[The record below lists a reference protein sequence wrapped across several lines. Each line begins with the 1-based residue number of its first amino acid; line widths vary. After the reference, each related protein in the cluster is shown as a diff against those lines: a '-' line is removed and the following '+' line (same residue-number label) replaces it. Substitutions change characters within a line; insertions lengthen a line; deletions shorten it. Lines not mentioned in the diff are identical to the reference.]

1 MSKVVELLH
10 QSADVMILTPALRT
24 AGNIVTG
31 SDSQTEAMI
40 NLGLL
45 NVFPKLLRHNK
56 PNIVKVRDEIYGPKR
71 LKSDRTK
78 LRGLKLTQLLGS
90 SLDNFQYNS
99 WNYPSDRKSSP
110 AWTVGWFSQCSKS
123 WRVQSQKRSNLGCNK
138 SYIRWKTTSN
148 DEINWTWSHW
158 ATYFNAWL

>member
-40 NLGLL
+40 GLGLL

-56 PNIVKVRDEIYGPKR
+56 PNIVKVNSISIFLVPLIGFQSHNLGRFTIYFR
-71 LKSDRTK
+71 K
-78 LRGLKLTQLLGS
+78 LRGQFPILQLEL
-90 SLDNFQYNS
+90 
-99 WNYPSDRKSSP
+99 
-110 AWTVGWFSQCSKS
+110 
-123 WRVQSQKRSNLGCNK
+123 
-138 SYIRWKTTSN
+138 
-148 DEINWTWSHW
+148 
-158 ATYFNAWL
+158 

>member
-40 NLGLL
+40 QLGLL

-56 PNIVKVRDEIYGPKR
+56 PNIVKVIP
-71 LKSDRTK
+71 
-78 LRGLKLTQLLGS
+78 
-90 SLDNFQYNS
+90 
-99 WNYPSDRKSSP
+99 
-110 AWTVGWFSQCSKS
+110 
-123 WRVQSQKRSNLGCNK
+123 
-138 SYIRWKTTSN
+138 TSN
-148 DEINWTWSHW
+148 FLVLNHMTKKVLKYIWV
-158 ATYFNAWL
+158 F

>member
-56 PNIVKVRDEIYGPKR
+56 PNIVKVREPGTEMALIR
-71 LKSDRTK
+71 LKFFR
-78 LRGLKLTQLLGS
+78 LK
-90 SLDNFQYNS
+90 
-99 WNYPSDRKSSP
+99 
-110 AWTVGWFSQCSKS
+110 
-123 WRVQSQKRSNLGCNK
+123 
-138 SYIRWKTTSN
+138 
-148 DEINWTWSHW
+148 
-158 ATYFNAWL
+158 